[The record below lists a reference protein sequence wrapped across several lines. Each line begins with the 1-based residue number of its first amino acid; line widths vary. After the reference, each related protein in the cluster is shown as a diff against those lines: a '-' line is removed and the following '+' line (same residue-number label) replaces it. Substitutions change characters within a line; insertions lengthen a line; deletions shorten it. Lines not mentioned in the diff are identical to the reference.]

1 MQTMATQLG
10 GQATS
15 ADKHEYGF
23 AKVRAHNHSS
33 LLNDIVD
40 EVNTK
45 GHGLLDV
52 FSGNHK
58 YQQQNALRCVFLA

>member
-1 MQTMATQLG
+1 MKILARYIT
-10 GQATS
+10 
-15 ADKHEYGF
+15 DKHEYGF

-33 LLNDIVD
+33 LLNDIAD

-52 FSGNHK
+52 WIQVLAHQGQRQFAVLWRNH
-58 YQQQNALRCVFLA
+58 

>member
-1 MQTMATQLG
+1 VI

-23 AKVRAHNHSS
+23 AKVRTHNHSS

-52 FSGNHK
+52 WMSHGIEDFVVVNVCHN
-58 YQQQNALRCVFLA
+58 YYY

>member
-1 MQTMATQLG
+1 MATQLG

-23 AKVRAHNHSS
+23 AKVRTHNHSS

-52 FSGNHK
+52 TS
-58 YQQQNALRCVFLA
+58 